1 MISKEV
7 QIIRRETAGH
17 LPVPV
22 TANSTKYL
30 GSVYIGRGPLRGLDK
45 EEEEKLLS
53 THLGMSPDE
62 PNFHSTVR
70 DFWANLRVKV
80 DGGGT
85 VLNIS
90 TTDKKEP
97 VNIEDYI
104 VYNWA
109 KRHPL
114 VADSRE
120 EMLENSKFQYYIRD
134 PEVETDFANKKV
146 RFKKKA
152 YEEFIKIGDNTEKL
166 DRVIRLLTD
175 SDPNDLSEKQKQN
188 LVDDIIEDN
197 PEKFFITVTDK
208 NLETKA
214 LISTLVSKGIVNKI
228 GNQHYFI
235 DEKLGETVEETV
247 KYFHDKK
254 NSETVNILKAKLQQS
269 K

>member
-1 MISKEV
+1 MTKEV
-7 QIIRRETAGH
+7 QLIRRETAGH

-45 EEEEKLLS
+45 EEEEKLLAR
-53 THLGMSPDE
+53 HLGMSPDE
-62 PNFHSTVR
+62 NNFHSNVR
-70 DFWANLRVKV
+70 DYWANLRVKIP
-80 DGGGT
+80 GEGT
-85 VLNIS
+85 VLDIS
-90 TTDKKEP
+90 TREKDDEP
-97 VNIEDYI
+97 VNVEEYI
-104 VYNWA
+104 IYKWA

-114 VADSRE
+114 VADNRE
-120 EMLENSKFQYYIRD
+120 EMLANSKYLYYIRD
-134 PEVETDFANKKV
+134 PEVETDFANQKV

-152 YEEFIKIGDNTEKL
+152 YEEFIKMNEEKL
-166 DRVIRLLTD
+166 NRIIRLLTD
-175 SDPNDLSEKQKQN
+175 SDPSDLSEKQKQN
-188 LVDDIIEDN
+188 LADDLIEND
-197 PEKFFITVTDK
+197 PEKFFVIATDK

-214 LISTLVSKGIVNKI
+214 LISDMVSKGIINKI